1 MWRRDATKHRRKGR
15 NELGI
20 LFGNT
25 RNLALSSARVIV
37 LVVVNDSYSR
47 SSLLK
52 FARSNVVLVIR
63 STGFHLKTF
72 YLSYR
77 GHYACIT
84 QEIGR

>member
-1 MWRRDATKHRRKGR
+1 M
-15 NELGI
+15 
-20 LFGNT
+20 
-25 RNLALSSARVIV
+25 
-37 LVVVNDSYSR
+37 LVVINDSYSR

-77 GHYACIT
+77 GHCVCIT